1 MKSVKKRVLGLIVA
15 LALCISAVPFNIVAE
30 ENETENVVDSNEATE
45 TESVDNSIEYVA
57 QVGNDK
63 YEDLQSAI
71 DAAKNNGSVDL
82 LTSVILSSPLTIGK
96 DYSVNINL
104 SGHDISYTSDVIGEA
119 MIANKGELTI
129 NDETNAGKI
138 SYQYT
143 GNGDSTFGKGNYTI
157 TNSGK
162 LTVNGGC
169 IENNTPKITHA
180 YYTIDNNSSGAD
192 AEIIINGGSVICSTS
207 RTIRQF
213 MANAT
218 NVNNLT
224 IEGGYIEGTFAV
236 FIQLAGSNSSIAPK
250 FELNINDG
258 TLRGTDEECGFTVY
272 VYSDGNSAANGKI
285 NISGGTFEGD
295 VAFNG
300 KACPTLVKE
309 NISVVGGIFN
319 GIYGGI
325 FGYGDIPFGF
335 ISGGIFKSVPYAY
348 YIADGYL
355 LAENNENETFTVIE
369 NTYFK
374 YLGANVPDAPVQDV
388 PESTASLRYSY
399 DFADDFNFT
408 SWGWTFYAEG
418 KMKTVK
424 VAGNYI
430 TADKITRLVV
440 TNIASDNWSKNV
452 CADMWFEVQIDDVT
466 YTVYDQTRTASVD
479 SLSIA

>member
-1 MKSVKKRVLGLIVA
+1 MKSVKKRFLGLIVA
-15 LALCISAVPFNIVAE
+15 LALCISAVSFNIVAE
-30 ENETENVVDSNEATE
+30 ENGTENVVDTNEATE

-129 NDETNAGKI
+129 SDETNAGKI

-143 GNGDSTFGKGNYTI
+143 GEGDSNFGKGNYTI

-169 IENNTPKITHA
+169 IENNTPKIIHA

-207 RTIRQF
+207 RAIRQF
-213 MANAT
+213 MGNAT
-218 NVNNLT
+218 NVNKLT
-224 IEGGYIEGTFAV
+224 VKGGYVEGTFAV
-236 FIQLAGSNSSIAPK
+236 YIQLASSDISVAPK
-250 FELNINDG
+250 FELNINGG
-258 TLRGTDEECGFTVY
+258 TLRGTDTVYGLAVY
-272 VYSDGNSAANGKI
+272 VYSYGNSAANGKI

-300 KACPTLVKE
+300 KTCPTLVKE

-325 FGYGDIPFGF
+325 FGYDDIPFGF
-335 ISGGIFKSVPYAY
+335 ISGGIFKSVPDFC
-348 YIADGYL
+348 YISDGYL
-355 LAENNENETFTVIE
+355 IAQNQTDNIFTVIK
-369 NTYFK
+369 NNYFT
-374 YLGANVPDAPVQDV
+374 YLGENVQNKA
-388 PESTASLRYSY
+388 ETTASLRYSY

-408 SWGWTFYAEG
+408 SWGWTFYA
-418 KMKTVK
+418 KDKTKKVE

-430 TADKITRLVV
+430 TEKNITRLVV

-452 CADMWFEVQIDDVT
+452 CADMWFEIQIDDVT